1 MSDKVRF
8 FDLIVDALAKNKDV
22 ETLEA
27 IMNDDVLIIDVKDFI
42 DSMVGCKA
50 WEAEDGLT
58 EEEFLELGKKFF
70 DRFYENVLKPK
81 IKYQYK
87 KRWCVWVNGWMGLFL
102 K

>member
-87 KRWCVWVNGWMGLFL
+87 KR
-102 K
+102 

>member
-1 MSDKVRF
+1 MSEEVRY
-8 FDLIVDALAKNKDV
+8 FDLIVNALVKNKDIG
-22 ETLEA
+22 TLEA

-42 DSMVGCKA
+42 DSMVGWT

-70 DRFYENVLKPK
+70 DRLYENVLKPK

-87 KRWCVWVNGWMGLFL
+87 KR
-102 K
+102 

>member
-42 DSMVGCKA
+42 DSIVGCKA

-87 KRWCVWVNGWMGLFL
+87 KR
-102 K
+102 

>member
-8 FDLIVDALAKNKDV
+8 FDLIVDALTKNKDV

-42 DSMVGCKA
+42 DSTIGCKA

-58 EEEFLELGKKFF
+58 EEESLELGKKFF
-70 DRFYENVLKPK
+70 DRLYENVLKPK

-87 KRWCVWVNGWMGLFL
+87 KR
-102 K
+102 

>member
-1 MSDKVRF
+1 MSDKIRF
-8 FDLIVDALAKNKDV
+8 FDLIIDALTKNKDA

-42 DSMVGCKA
+42 DSIVGCKA

-58 EEEFLELGKKFF
+58 EEESLELGKKFF
-70 DRFYENVLKPK
+70 DRLYENVLKPK

-87 KRWCVWVNGWMGLFL
+87 KR
-102 K
+102 

>member
-1 MSDKVRF
+1 MSEEVRY
-8 FDLIVDALAKNKDV
+8 FDLIVNALVKNKDIG
-22 ETLEA
+22 TLEA

-42 DSMVGCKA
+42 DSMVGCKT

-70 DRFYENVLKPK
+70 DRLYENVLKPK

-87 KRWCVWVNGWMGLFL
+87 KR
-102 K
+102 

>member
-1 MSDKVRF
+1 MSDKIRF
-8 FDLIVDALAKNKDV
+8 FDLIIDALTKNKDA

-42 DSMVGCKA
+42 DSTVGCKA

-58 EEEFLELGKKFF
+58 EEESLELGKKFF
-70 DRFYENVLKPK
+70 DRLYENVLKPK

-87 KRWCVWVNGWMGLFL
+87 KR
-102 K
+102 

>member
-1 MSDKVRF
+1 MSDKIRF
-8 FDLIVDALAKNKDV
+8 FDSIVDALTKNKDV

-42 DSMVGCKA
+42 DSTVGCKA

-58 EEEFLELGKKFF
+58 EEESLELGKKFF
-70 DRFYENVLKPK
+70 DKLYENVLKPK

-87 KRWCVWVNGWMGLFL
+87 KR
-102 K
+102 